1 VITPL
6 RAGDPGAAHVWTSV
20 GPEVI
25 GRFVPD
31 SAAVVVVTDATLR
44 ILAVIPLD
52 GRASDN
58 DALAREI
65 AGSITE

>member
-1 VITPL
+1 
-6 RAGDPGAAHVWTSV
+6 V